1 MKYVYSNFGSAV
13 FKMAEC
19 KRKRLPGKFSSKGRS
34 SESLRMRQLNG
45 KDKQINDKNII
56 KEHSYVAKDLR
67 SRCQDDIKVCHS
79 LAFQTISRRSV
90 YIKNNMS

>member
-19 KRKRLPGKFSSKGRS
+19 KRKRLPGKIKGKFSSMGRS
-34 SESLRMRQLNG
+34 SESVRMRQLNG

-56 KEHSYVAKDLR
+56 YYIIYIYI
-67 SRCQDDIKVCHS
+67 IKMT
-79 LAFQTISRRSV
+79 LKF
-90 YIKNNMS
+90 M